1 MSCQRSGTILS
12 LSLSSA
18 LSLALSLSLAFSS
31 SLTSLEL
38 APAYAGPSG
47 SSSSS
52 AASSLP
58 VTERVSNPATRPASA
73 PISKDEEDH
82 PLEVAR
88 TLNANGNYRRAL
100 VVLQANIDA
109 NNPPKG
115 PIKISVEDWHFDNT
129 GLNLALRELSTEQLR
144 NLHYSEVYN
153 LRGLTLSFL
162 KRYADAEASL
172 LKAVALNPQN
182 GAALSN
188 LSVVC
193 LQLGRAD
200 EAIAFATKALKIS
213 DRFLD
218 AHKNLASIYRAKN
231 QLELERK
238 EIEAYNRCRK
248 LTLEDKL
255 SRSGLSRAK
264 YMLSLISQRPPSAK
278 KSIALGVIYKQFN
291 SFAEAEKCYLS
302 GIKADGKLV
311 EGHWAYGLL
320 LSTQRRYG
328 DAVKEFS
335 EAIALDPTYGMPHF
349 NRGNAYSHLKKYS
362 NAIDDYTKFLEM
374 NPRTAIVI
382 VDAYFGR
389 AGCYGQMKQYAA
401 GIKDLNK
408 ALALKIAPNIR
419 AEILSNRGSLYE
431 ALGNKTQALKDY
443 EAAMELAPNSK
454 VISEQRGKIMLSL
467 GEFEQATIDLGRSN
481 TTEVDEVSKEPP
493 SAADLKA
500 QIDHYDKLI
509 KMFPNKS
516 IDSLYN
522 RGLLYLT
529 MGDAIKAGA
538 DMQAVVT
545 LSKESNATA
554 DYAACYGSI
563 ALRMQKK
570 ATDADQLLQAYSK
583 KPRREPAPPE
593 VQFLMN
599 RARAITPGKL
609 TIADAK
615 QRTRILT
622 LLGLDSLARND
633 MNSARKVLSSVRNS
647 GDPSMDE
654 YALAVFYLKRLGH
667 T

>member
-1 MSCQRSGTILS
+1 MFCQRSGIILS
-12 LSLSSA
+12 R
-18 LSLALSLSLAFSS
+18 SS
-31 SLTSLEL
+31 SLLPLASLMSWSSLLPLASFLSLVLTSFVL
-38 APAYAGPSG
+38 APAYAGPSA
-47 SSSSS
+47 SP
-52 AASSLP
+52 AA
-58 VTERVSNPATRPASA
+58 VSDAATRPASA

-82 PLEVAR
+82 PLEAAR
-88 TLNANGNYRRAL
+88 TLNASGNYRRTL
-100 VVLQANIDA
+100 VVLQASIDA
-109 NNPPKG
+109 NSPPKG
-115 PIKISVEDWHFDNT
+115 PVKISVEDWHLDNT
-129 GLNLALRELSTEQLR
+129 GLNLALRELNTEQLR

-153 LRGLTLSFL
+153 LRGLTLSWL
-162 KRYADAEASL
+162 KQYADAEVSL
-172 LKAVALNPQN
+172 RKAVALNPQN

-188 LSVVC
+188 LSAVC
-193 LQLGRAD
+193 FKLGRAD

-218 AHKNLASIYRAKN
+218 AHKNLASVYRAKN

-255 SRSGLSRAK
+255 NRSGLSRAK
-264 YMLSLISQRPPSAK
+264 YMLSLISQKPPSAK
-278 KSIALGVIYKQFN
+278 RSIALGIIYAQFN

-302 GIKADGKLV
+302 AIKGDGKLV

-320 LSTQRRYG
+320 LSAQRRYP

-335 EAIALDPTYGMPHF
+335 QAITLDLTYAMPHF
-349 NRGNAYSHLKKYS
+349 NRADAYSHLKKYS
-362 NAIDDYTKFLEM
+362 DAIDDYTKFLEM
-374 NPRTAIVI
+374 NSKTQVAIL
-382 VDAYFGR
+382 DSYFGR
-389 AGCYGQMKQYAA
+389 AGCYGHMKQYAA

-443 EAAMELAPNSK
+443 EAAMELAPDSK
-454 VISEQRGKIMLSL
+454 VINERRGKIMLSL
-467 GEFEQATIDLGRSN
+467 GEFEQATIDLNRST
-481 TTEVDEVSKEPP
+481 TTEVGEVSKEPP
-493 SAADLKA
+493 SAAELKS

-509 KMFPNKS
+509 RMFPNKS

-529 MGDAIKAGA
+529 MGDTIKASA
-538 DMQAVVT
+538 DMQSVVS

-570 ATDADQLLQAYSK
+570 TTEADSLLQAYSK

-599 RARAITPGKL
+599 RARAVAPAKL
-609 TIADAK
+609 TIGDAK